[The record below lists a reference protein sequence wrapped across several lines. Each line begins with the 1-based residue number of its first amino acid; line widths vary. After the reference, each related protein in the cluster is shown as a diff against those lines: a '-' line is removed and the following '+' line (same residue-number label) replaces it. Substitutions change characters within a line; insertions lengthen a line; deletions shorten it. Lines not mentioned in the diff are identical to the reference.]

1 MEIILLER
9 IEKLGQ
15 MGDVVNVKTGYAR
28 NYLLPQKKAMRSNK
42 ANLALF
48 EVQKVQIEAM
58 NLERRK
64 EAEVIAEKMNGLKIA
79 ILRQAGETGQLYGS
93 VTGRDICSSIKEAG
107 FTVYRSQ
114 VELSSP
120 IKELGGFDISIRLH
134 SEVTQL
140 VKLDIARSQA
150 ELDVA
155 EKAVAKAVAKAELEE
170 KATEETSSLVEAS

>member
-48 EVQKVQIEAM
+48 EAQKVQIEAT

-64 EAEVIAEKMNGLKIA
+64 EAEVVAEKMNGLKIA

-93 VTGRDICSSIKEAG
+93 VTGRDICTSIRETG

-120 IKELGGFDISIRLH
+120 IKALGCFDINIKLH
-134 SEVTQL
+134 SEVSQL
-140 VKLDIARSQA
+140 VKLNIARSQA
-150 ELDVA
+150 ELDAA
-155 EKAVAKAVAKAELEE
+155 EKAEKKVAAKAELEA
-170 KATEETSSLVEAS
+170 KAIEETSSLVEAS